1 MTTIERLGVDKKWS
15 KSWNSVLRNGIE
27 VQNLHEPLNLEHL
40 EYYVQNGIT
49 PNKLSSPA
57 SREIVPPPKNWERSL
72 NSYLSMY
79 EGMRFFECEMH
90 GMEGVLFDVVS
101 AQRAFTSAYTA
112 EMIILQRHNKFPT
125 RFPGRILQ
133 MMYYSVLP
141 FTALGVV
148 IGCKE
153 EAFRLARMQL
163 LAYKKG
169 YYLDKRD
176 YPIYQFIFR
185 ILADYLN
192 EPPHVL
198 EGEALAD
205 PIFNALFAL
214 WREPDADALV
224 PVYLAA
230 CDFHTHRCKPG
241 DKMHFYEF
249 ENGLWERTPIEILL
263 LFKLRQLIGLQN
275 PQLDHPLM
283 NTPLGVLP
291 EEVAFEPDDLIK
303 RVRARM
309 MQDGYDEQ
317 EIYEAFMAG

>member
-1 MTTIERLGVDKKWS
+1 MTTIERPGVDQKWS
-15 KSWNSVLRNGIE
+15 KNWNSVLRNRTEG
-27 VQNLHEPLNLEHL
+27 QSLHEPLNLKYL
-40 EYYVQNGIT
+40 EYYVQHGIT
-49 PNKLSSPA
+49 QA
-57 SREIVPPPKNWERSL
+57 QREDSTIIEINPPHKNWEEYL
-72 NSYLSMY
+72 DSYLAMY
-79 EGMRFFECEMH
+79 ADMRFFEFEMH
-90 GMEGVLFDVVS
+90 GMQGTPFDV
-101 AQRAFTSAYTA
+101 ALARRAFAPAYTH
-112 EMIILQRHNKFPT
+112 EMIDLQLHNKFPI

-133 MMYYSVLP
+133 MMSYTTLP

-163 LAYKKG
+163 LAYRKG
-169 YYLDKRD
+169 YYLTKHH
-176 YPIYQFIFR
+176 YPIFQFIFR

-198 EGEALAD
+198 EGESLKD

-224 PVYLAA
+224 PVCLAA

-241 DKMHFYEF
+241 DKTHFYEF
-249 ENGLWERTPIEILL
+249 ENGLWTRTPIEILL
-263 LFKLRQLIGLQN
+263 LFKLRQLLGLQN

-291 EEVAFEPDDLIK
+291 EETAFEPDDLIK
-303 RVRARM
+303 QVRARM

-317 EIYEAFMAG
+317 QIYEAFMAG